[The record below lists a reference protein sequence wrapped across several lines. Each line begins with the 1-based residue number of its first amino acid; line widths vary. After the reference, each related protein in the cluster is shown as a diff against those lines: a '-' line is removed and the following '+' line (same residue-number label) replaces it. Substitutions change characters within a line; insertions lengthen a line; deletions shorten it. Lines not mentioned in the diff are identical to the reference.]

1 MKNVDLKVL
10 ALGIVGVVLILL
22 AVGSVMKAASTGE
35 GLDPAIASAAFAL
48 LGAMVAGALGN
59 QVVSKDKKEKEV
71 IEVNDFEPGNDD

>member
-71 IEVNDFEPGNDD
+71 IEINDFEPGNDD

>member
-22 AVGSVMKAASTGE
+22 AVGSIMKAASTGE

-59 QVVSKDKKEKEV
+59 QVVSKDKKEENV
-71 IEVNDFEPGNDD
+71 IEVNDFEPGSDD

>member
-22 AVGSVMKAASTGE
+22 AVGSIMKAASTGE

-59 QVVSKDKKEKEV
+59 QVVSKDKKEENV

>member
-59 QVVSKDKKEKEV
+59 QVVSKDKRKRSH
-71 IEVNDFEPGNDD
+71 